1 MGLGFS
7 IDTFNRFYETNG
19 SIGYLYRIVD
29 RDKPFRKLIHVDTF
43 AVVVTDGNGNPRMEE
58 DDPRRIAAQQI
69 TRRFFFR
76 NNVAGMLGGASPDT
90 PTNLHDS
97 TYFFILNNI
106 LWVIR
111 RKLRT
116 NNLISGYA
124 VISASDTQV
133 RQIGFPADLIRNMRM
148 MSTRGSGRVMV
159 NLSRDFLQFL
169 CDLLEGISDCVT
181 DLKELD
187 FINEV
192 KLRPLTFA
200 ERTVLFS
207 EGDPRFSDTTIPY
220 GGLRC

>member
-7 IDTFNRFYETNG
+7 IDTFNRLFETNG
-19 SIGYLYRIVD
+19 AVGHLYRII
-29 RDKPFRKLIHVDTF
+29 DKQTPFRQLIHIDTF
-43 AVVVTDGNGNPRMEE
+43 AVVVTDGNGNPRMEQ
-58 DDPRRIAAQQI
+58 DDPNRVAAEQI

-76 NNVAGMLGGASPDT
+76 NNPAGIRGGDSVPTPD
-90 PTNLHDS
+90 NLQDS
-97 TYFFILNNI
+97 TYFFILNNM

-116 NNLISGYA
+116 NRIISGYA
-124 VISASDTQV
+124 VISASQTQI
-133 RQIGFPADLIRNMRM
+133 RQLGFPMDLIRNIRM
-148 MSTRGSGRVMV
+148 SDRGSSRVMI

-169 CDLLEGISDCVT
+169 CDLLEGIADCVT
-181 DLKELD
+181 DLKQLD

-207 EGDPRFSDTTIPY
+207 DGDPRFGDTTIAY

>member
-1 MGLGFS
+1 MSLSFS
-7 IDTFNRFYETNG
+7 IDTFNRLYQTNG
-19 SIGYLYRIVD
+19 CIGYLYRIQTNQETGY
-29 RDKPFRKLIHVDTF
+29 RTLLHVDTF

-58 DDPRRIAAQQI
+58 DDPRRIAAQQV

-76 NNVAGMLGGASPDT
+76 NNPGTPDR
-90 PTNLHDS
+90 LQDS
-97 TYFFILNNI
+97 TYFFLLNNI
-106 LWVIR
+106 LWIIR

-116 NNLISGYA
+116 NRLISGYG
-124 VISASDTQV
+124 VVSAAELQV
-133 RQIGFPADLIRNMRM
+133 RQLGFPLDLIRN
-148 MSTRGSGRVMV
+148 TRISGGAPVRV
-159 NLSRDFLQFL
+159 NLSRDFLQIL
-169 CDLLEGISDCVT
+169 CDLLEGIASCVT